1 MVEKSYRDFIPE
13 KYQDQQDLWE
23 NGYPADKAEFL
34 NSLTPDLLAVFLKT
48 VDYKSLSEII
58 KDLDYQTSYFIAKTY
73 DAEQLSDILASMY
86 SDDAADFLGKM
97 PVGKVKEIFD
107 RLRETQA
114 KELQRLLGYS
124 EESAGG
130 LMNTQFIA
138 FYEDNTV
145 QKVLNKLRELISEP
159 EMIYYIY
166 IISRRKEL
174 RGVLSVRQLLAAD
187 PTEKMQNI
195 MNEDVIKVPV
205 DMDQEEVAEVLN
217 KYDLLAVPVIN
228 NKNQLVGIITVDD
241 ILEVMEDEATEDIYK
256 MAATT
261 DVYDV
266 KGGLLSIVKKRIPWL
281 LILLVGDLLS
291 GSVIQKFEAS
301 LQAIVALAIFI
312 PVLMDMGGN
321 VGTQSLTVVVRGLAT
336 GKLYLANFFSHIYRE
351 IKVGLI
357 MALIIGISISV
368 IVIVWQGDPILGL
381 IVGVSMF
388 ATLLTAIIV
397 GTSIPFI
404 MDAIGVDPALASG
417 PFITTIVDITGL
429 FIYFYMA
436 SILINNYL

>member
-1 MVEKSYRDFIPE
+1 MVEKSYKDFIPE
-13 KYQDQQDLWE
+13 KYQDRQDFWE
-23 NGYPADKAEFL
+23 NGYSADKAEFL
-34 NSLTPDLLAVFLKT
+34 NSLSPDLLADFLAT
-48 VDYKSLSEII
+48 IDYKSLSKII

-73 DAEQLSDILASMY
+73 DAEQLSDILTSMY

-138 FYEDNTV
+138 FYEDNNV

-174 RGVLSVRQLLAAD
+174 KGVLSVRQLLAAD

-195 MNEDVIKVPV
+195 MSEDVIKVPV
-205 DMDQEEVAEVLN
+205 DMDQEEVAEILN

-291 GSVIQKFEAS
+291 GSVIHKFETS

-336 GKLYLANFFSHIYRE
+336 GKLYLANFFSHIWRE
-351 IKVGLI
+351 IKVGFI
-357 MALIIGISISV
+357 MALIIGISISA

>member
-1 MVEKSYRDFIPE
+1 MAENKYSNYFPE
-13 KYQDQQDLWE
+13 KYDNIDEFWE
-23 NGYPADKAEFL
+23 KSYPADKAEFL
-34 NSLTPDLLAVFLKT
+34 NILSPDLLKDFLDKI
-48 VDYKSLSEII
+48 DFMSLSEII
-58 KDLDYQTSYFIAKTY
+58 KDLDYQTSNFIAQTY
-73 DAEQLSDILASMY
+73 DTDKLSKILTSMY
-86 SDDAADFLGKM
+86 SDDAADFLGTM
-97 PVGKVKEIFD
+97 PVGKVKAILD
-107 RLRETQA
+107 KLRATQA
-114 KELQRLLGYS
+114 LELQRLLGYS

-145 QKVLNKLRELISEP
+145 DKVLSKLRDLISEP

-166 IISRRKEL
+166 IISRTKEL
-174 RGVLSVRQLLAAD
+174 KGVLSVRQLLAAEPD
-187 PTEKMQNI
+187 EIMKNI
-195 MNEDVIKVPV
+195 MSQEVIDVQIN
-205 DMDQEEVAEVLN
+205 MDQEDVADVLN
-217 KYDLLAVPVIN
+217 KYDLLAVPVVN
-228 NKNQLVGIITVDD
+228 KKNQLVGIITVDD
-241 ILEVMEDEATEDIYK
+241 IIEVIEDEATEDIYK

-291 GSVIQKFEAS
+291 GSVIKNFEAS
-301 LQAIVALAIFI
+301 LQAIVALAFFI

-321 VGTQSLTVVVRGLAT
+321 VGTQSLAVVVRGLAT
-336 GKLYLANFFSHIYRE
+336 GKLYLSNYLSHIWRE

-357 MALIIGISISV
+357 MALILGLAISA
-368 IVIVWQGDPILGL
+368 IVLYWQGDPKLG
-381 IVGVSMF
+381 IVVGVSMF

-397 GTSIPFI
+397 GTSVPFI
-404 MDAIGVDPALASG
+404 MDAVGVDPALASG

-436 SILINNYL
+436 TILINNYL

>member
-1 MVEKSYRDFIPE
+1 
-13 KYQDQQDLWE
+13 
-23 NGYPADKAEFL
+23 
-34 NSLTPDLLAVFLKT
+34 
-48 VDYKSLSEII
+48 
-58 KDLDYQTSYFIAKTY
+58 
-73 DAEQLSDILASMY
+73 
-86 SDDAADFLGKM
+86 
-97 PVGKVKEIFD
+97 
-107 RLRETQA
+107 
-114 KELQRLLGYS
+114 
-124 EESAGG
+124 
-130 LMNTQFIA
+130 
-138 FYEDNTV
+138 
-145 QKVLNKLRELISEP
+145 
-159 EMIYYIY
+159 MIYYIY

-174 RGVLSVRQLLAAD
+174 KGVLSVRQLLAAD

-195 MNEDVIKVPV
+195 MSEDVIKVPV